1 MESRLLPMAAW
12 YCAYAGARYRIAPP
26 SPHAMRD
33 RTLQTVVFAA
43 WTLGVPALAGGMFLE
58 SAALVSAG
66 AWALFAAVAV
76 AAVDTSFVVGR
87 TFTKHDAQQDRS
99 SARTET
105 FKQRAVPGSADS

>member
-1 MESRLLPMAAW
+1 MIVAMESRLLPMAAW

-87 TFTKHDAQQDRS
+87 TFTNRGVRTGHAGRS
-99 SARTET
+99 TLNRHL
-105 FKQRAVPGSADS
+105 R